1 MIAFKLDT
9 SPLKQVVE
17 KTLEIYNI
25 TYAQSIVNAI
35 CDGVNKKFELL
46 GVSYLAGIETIETAR
61 AIMQVTAGRDMPTLL
76 AMTNNLEELASIPTD
91 DKTTRTFEQATNA
104 FSMNEDSPIDNT
116 ESITTPFVKSKTNSG
131 NKYTDTVKHNTVL
144 EAVKRQK
151 IAGSTVY
158 TLMTFCEKLLESVIE
173 EFNTAY

>member
-116 ESITTPFVKSKTNSG
+116 ESITTPFVKSKTKSG
-131 NKYTDTVKHNTVL
+131 NMYTDTVKHNTVL
-144 EAVKRQK
+144 EAVERQK